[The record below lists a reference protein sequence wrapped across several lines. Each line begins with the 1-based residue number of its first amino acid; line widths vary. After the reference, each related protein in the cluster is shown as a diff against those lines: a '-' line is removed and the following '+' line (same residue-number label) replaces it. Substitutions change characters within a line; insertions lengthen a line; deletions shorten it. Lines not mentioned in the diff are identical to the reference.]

1 MTIFHV
7 LSATQRISIHY
18 NLFMR
23 NILPICILLLAACTP
38 SADNAGSLIPP
49 EPYITI
55 TPANTN
61 TPNVVIAETP
71 LPTATPFA
79 YVIQQG
85 DTLSE
90 LAETF
95 HISQDDLRAANPQ
108 LNPNSMTIG
117 MTVLIPNS
125 SSVASGAST
134 PIPVAVPIIQTTCH
148 PTADDGLW
156 CFALIHNDT
165 LDILENV
172 SVQITLTDENGTV
185 VASQPALPPL
195 DILPPHAS
203 LPAYVFFPNVPAN
216 ANIQVQLLSAL
227 QLTRNNGLYLPAV
240 LNNTLAQMDGQ
251 TARLNGQ
258 IHLPSDAQ
266 AATQVWVAAVAYDK
280 QGQVIG
286 VKRWEGGA
294 IQPGTS
300 IPFNFVISS
309 LGSAI
314 DTVEFFVEARS

>member
-7 LSATQRISIHY
+7 LSAIQRISIHY

-23 NILPICILLLAACTP
+23 NILSICVLLLAACTP
-38 SADNAGSLIPP
+38 SADNGDSPNTL
-49 EPYITI
+49 EPYTTT
-55 TPANTN
+55 TPANIN
-61 TPNVVIAETP
+61 TPNVVVAETP
-71 LPTATPFA
+71 LPTATPFT
-79 YVIQQG
+79 YVVQQG

-117 MTVLIPNS
+117 MTILIPNS
-125 SSVASGAST
+125 SSVATGAST
-134 PIPVAVPIIQTTCH
+134 IPVPAPIRQTTCH
-148 PTADDGLW
+148 PTADHGLW

-165 LDILENV
+165 PDILENV
-172 SVQITLTDENGTV
+172 SVQITLIGENGAV

-195 DILPPHAS
+195 DIIPPDAS
-203 LPAYVFFPNVPAN
+203 LPAFVFFPNAPAN
-216 ANIQVQLLSAL
+216 VNIQVQLLSAL
-227 QLTRNNGLYLPAV
+227 QLTRNNELYLPPV

-251 TARLNGQ
+251 TARLSGQ

-280 QGQVIG
+280 GSRVIG

-309 LGSAI
+309 MGSAI
-314 DTVEFFVEARS
+314 DAVEFVVEARP